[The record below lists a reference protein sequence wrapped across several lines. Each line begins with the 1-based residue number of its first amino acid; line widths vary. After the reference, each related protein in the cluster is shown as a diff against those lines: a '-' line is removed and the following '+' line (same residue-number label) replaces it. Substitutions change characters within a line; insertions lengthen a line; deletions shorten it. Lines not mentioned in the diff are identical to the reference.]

1 MKLIDKD
8 ALIRNLCVNTKY
20 GTYSECTDGS
30 EVTFTSREIDRIID
44 EQPIISIISE
54 NNQLTLDEVK
64 ELKEGDVVWLKRD
77 GGFVTIMI
85 EEIVEYNLDD
95 FMVFF
100 RFTDKVGCSLPIS
113 MLYKDYSIYR
123 NKPEEEQE

>member
-1 MKLIDKD
+1 MSEIEKAIKD
-8 ALIRNLCVNTKY
+8 LKDYIQFW
-20 GTYSECTDGS
+20 E
-30 EVTFTSREIDRIID
+30 D
-44 EQPIISIISE
+44 EQADEDLTVTICKNTIESFKIAKQALEKQINKP
-54 NNQLTLDEVK
+54 LTLDEVK
-64 ELKEGDVVWLKRD
+64 GLKKGDVVWLERD

-100 RFTDKVGCSLPIS
+100 HFTDKVGCSLPIS
-113 MLYKDYSIYR
+113 MLYKDYFIYR